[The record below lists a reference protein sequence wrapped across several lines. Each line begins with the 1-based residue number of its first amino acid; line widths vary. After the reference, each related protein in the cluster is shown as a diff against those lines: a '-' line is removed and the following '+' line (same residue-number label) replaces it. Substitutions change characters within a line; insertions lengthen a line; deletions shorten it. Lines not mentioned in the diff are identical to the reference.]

1 MPVPERPKIYHILH
15 IDRLRSVIA
24 DGLLCDEQISQ
35 RNNAGTVIGMNS
47 IKQRRLTE
55 LTLDCY
61 PDLYI
66 GQCVPFYFCPR
77 SVMLYLIHRG
87 NHPDLGY
94 HGGQD
99 PVLHL
104 EADLFTVMDWAERN
118 QQRWAFTLS
127 NAGALYVESR
137 CQRDQLSELNWQAI
151 NASQW
156 SGNGL
161 KESKQAEFLV
171 EQHFPWQLIE
181 RIGVH
186 SRSIHQQVADILPAD
201 GHRPP
206 IEIQEAWYY

>member
-1 MPVPERPKIYHILH
+1 MIATRPLSLIY
-15 IDRLRSVIA
+15 
-24 DGLLCDEQISQ
+24 
-35 RNNAGTVIGMNS
+35 
-47 IKQRRLTE
+47 
-55 LTLDCY
+55 
-61 PDLYI
+61 
-66 GQCVPFYFCPR
+66 
-77 SVMLYLIHRG
+77 RG

-94 HGGQD
+94 HGGQG

-104 EADLFTVMDWAERN
+104 QADLFTVMDWAERN

-171 EQHFPWQLIE
+171 ERHFPWQLVE

-186 SRSIHQQVADILPAD
+186 SRTIYQQVANILPAD

-206 IEIQEAWYY
+206 IEIQEEWYY

>member
-1 MPVPERPKIYHILH
+1 M
-15 IDRLRSVIA
+15 
-24 DGLLCDEQISQ
+24 SQ

-87 NHPDLGY
+87 DHPDLGY

-118 QQRWAFTLS
+118 RQRWAFTLS
-127 NAGALYVESR
+127 NAGALYVES
-137 CQRDQLSELNWQAI
+137 
-151 NASQW
+151 
-156 SGNGL
+156 
-161 KESKQAEFLV
+161 
-171 EQHFPWQLIE
+171 
-181 RIGVH
+181 
-186 SRSIHQQVADILPAD
+186 
-201 GHRPP
+201 
-206 IEIQEAWYY
+206 

>member
-24 DGLLCDEQISQ
+24 EGLLCDEQISQ
-35 RNNAGTVIGMNS
+35 RNNAGTVIGIS
-47 IKQRRLTE
+47 GIKQRRLTE
-55 LTLDCY
+55 LRLNSY

-77 SVMLYLIHRG
+77 SVMLYVIHCG
-87 NHPDLGY
+87 DHQNLGY
-94 HGGQD
+94 HDGQE

-104 EADLFTVMDWAERN
+104 EADLYTVMNWAEQN

-127 NAGALYVESR
+127 NAGAFYVEDR
-137 CQRDQLSELNWQAI
+137 CQREHLNELNWEAI
-151 NASQW
+151 NALW
-156 SGNGL
+156 WNNGL

-171 EQHFPWQLIE
+171 ERHFPWHLVE

-186 SRSIHQQVADILPAD
+186 SRAIYQQVANILPPD

-206 IEIQEAWYY
+206 IEVKGEWYY

>member
-1 MPVPERPKIYHILH
+1 MSVPERPKIYHILH

-24 DGLLCDEQISQ
+24 EGLLCDEQISQ
-35 RNNAGTVIGMNS
+35 RNNAGTVIGMSS

-55 LTLDCY
+55 LTLNCY

-77 SVMLYLIHRG
+77 SVMLYLIYRG
-87 NHPDLGY
+87 NHQDLGY
-94 HGGQD
+94 HGGQE

-104 EADLFTVMDWAERN
+104 EADLYTVMDWVEQNR
-118 QQRWAFTLS
+118 QRWAFTLS
-127 NAGALYVESR
+127 NAGAVYVESH
-137 CQRDQLSELNWQAI
+137 CQRDQLDQLNWEAI
-151 NASQW
+151 HTSRW

-161 KESKQAEFLV
+161 MEPKQAEFLV
-171 EQHFPWQLIE
+171 ERHFPWHLVE

-186 SRSIHQQVADILPAD
+186 SRAIYQQVANILPPN

-206 IEIQEAWYY
+206 IEVKGEWYY